1 MPLIESATSG
11 VLSGVTSTFARWA
24 YERFG
29 NRPNSQAYIDPKY
42 LCNTLWY
49 GVYPDYRF
57 GSGQLVHD
65 RLRFRKNRIAGFR
78 FDNKETE
85 EKQGDTYFGT
95 VAIRYGHLVGG
106 WTTAPDSGIYD
117 QGVVVMRVL
126 KNPMAFGGWFTAY
139 DTENRSV
146 YVPWVLTASAAELSE
161 TYKLLHERS
170 SMKVPRSHM
179 EQLTQ

>member
-1 MPLIESATSG
+1 MPLIESAASG
-11 VLSGVTSTFARWA
+11 VLSGMTSTIARWA

-29 NRPNSQAYIDPKY
+29 NQPNSQAYIDPKY

-49 GVYPDYRF
+49 GLYPDYRID
-57 GSGQLVHD
+57 SGRLVYD
-65 RLRFRKNRIAGFR
+65 RLRFRKNRIAGFS
-78 FDNKETE
+78 FDNNETE
-85 EKQGDTYFGT
+85 QLRGDVYFGT
-95 VAIRYGHLVGG
+95 VSIKYGHLTGL
-106 WTTAPDSGIYD
+106 WTTAPNSGIYD
-117 QGVVVMRVL
+117 QGIVVLRVL

-146 YVPWVLTASAAELSE
+146 YVPWVLASSAEELTE

-170 SMKVPRSHM
+170 SMKVPRSHL